1 MPYLNP
7 ENPTDPYMQS
17 RDAKLLGEATG
28 EILRIVEAYTVGYL
42 RDISVGSFIS
52 HHLARDVETVVADK
66 LGCWQTCLLG
76 EILAQ
81 YTADIPK
88 ASASSCTPNSELS

>member
-1 MPYLNP
+1 
-7 ENPTDPYMQS
+7 MQS

-42 RDISVGSFIS
+42 RNISVGSFIS
-52 HHLARDVETVVADK
+52 HHLARDVETVVTDK
-66 LGCWQTCLLG
+66 LGCWQACLLG

-81 YTADIPK
+81 YTAGYTSTCQFLYTKLRIIVILLYHIHHFFH
-88 ASASSCTPNSELS
+88 E